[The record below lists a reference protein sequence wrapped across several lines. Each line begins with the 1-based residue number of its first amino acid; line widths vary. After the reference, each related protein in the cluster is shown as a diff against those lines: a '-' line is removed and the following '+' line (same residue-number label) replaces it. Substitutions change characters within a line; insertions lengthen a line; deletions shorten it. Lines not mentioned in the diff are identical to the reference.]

1 MDSEKLA
8 RLESGLLVVQSH
20 VSAIQGINTG
30 VDDLKHLITQLLVS
44 RQASTLEAVAPRVKK
59 SRALNN
65 ASSTLKAQTTTT
77 SSQLVSSTAHR
88 GNQFQDLVPSFLG
101 GASAC
106 VCRRVFKRS
115 DFVWGPVG
123 FSHEITAHQHL
134 PGCPVARVV
143 GTDGSRRISL
153 KYTGFRRLLNSAV
166 QLSFAMNWGMGGW
179 SISPNVTYYPT
190 VDETTAPAFR
200 TLELL
205 LDSLTYCNWT
215 PPQWEKFVALA
226 LTKISRLFQSHKAS
240 PLAVDSANRSLAHMM
255 AYCVSGSSRQRVWLA
270 IARAMLI

>member
-1 MDSEKLA
+1 
-8 RLESGLLVVQSH
+8 
-20 VSAIQGINTG
+20 
-30 VDDLKHLITQLLVS
+30 
-44 RQASTLEAVAPRVKK
+44 
-59 SRALNN
+59 
-65 ASSTLKAQTTTT
+65 
-77 SSQLVSSTAHR
+77 
-88 GNQFQDLVPSFLG
+88 
-101 GASAC
+101 
-106 VCRRVFKRS
+106 
-115 DFVWGPVG
+115 
-123 FSHEITAHQHL
+123 
-134 PGCPVARVV
+134 
-143 GTDGSRRISL
+143 
-153 KYTGFRRLLNSAV
+153 
-166 QLSFAMNWGMGGW
+166 MNWGMGGW